1 MDETRQL
8 FLKKSNIKGKCFGL
22 RSMRRSVDG
31 SLEDKVA
38 SNEEG
43 SSRSLDLVV
52 VNIVLPMFRVTTSS
66 CFAMKSLIFRDSILV
81 GKRISKAFE
90 VAGCTGKAAEVEV
103 SGPLDAVAG
112 FFGVRESPEGLGT
125 DLELDCLITSDVPV
139 DFLMRRD
146 NHASDQF

>member
-1 MDETRQL
+1 
-8 FLKKSNIKGKCFGL
+8 
-22 RSMRRSVDG
+22 MRRSVDG

-81 GKRISKAFE
+81 GMY
-90 VAGCTGKAAEVEV
+90 GVEDGRFGTAYTCSR
-103 SGPLDAVAG
+103 SG
-112 FFGVRESPEGLGT
+112 S
-125 DLELDCLITSDVPV
+125 ITPYV
-139 DFLMRRD
+139 
-146 NHASDQF
+146 